1 MFLLYLKQLNIALYS
16 CQKMDLNVYI
26 QLIFLCVVNII
37 FTFSGIVLSTL
48 VIVSFWKSSQL
59 RKKLCHFMIVMLS
72 CFDLVTVVTIYP
84 GLLLYLITWLKEGY
98 DLLPKI
104 KIYLL
109 FTSVFIAFSFL
120 VLLVMNI
127 ERYLGVC
134 YPIFHCTSITKPRI
148 LILLAI
154 LPIPTAAMHIIS
166 RNSLVISTAVF
177 LTIFAV
183 LVFPPFMFVNFKL
196 FTIVQKVHRE
206 RIVSPEERKAINFK
220 NISTGVWA
228 VIFLMSLSVPN
239 GFYFGFNFVEKSANI
254 IRLSHIWAFTCNTMN
269 CTLNSLIFFWKNKVL
284 RTEGMKILK
293 TLKDH
298 LVIS

>member
-16 CQKMDLNVYI
+16 CQKVDLNVYI

-37 FTFSGIVLSTL
+37 FIFSGIVLSTL

-59 RKKLCHFMIVMLS
+59 RKKLCHFMIVVLS

-84 GLLLYLITWLKEGY
+84 GILLYLITWLKEDY

-148 LILLAI
+148 LTPLAI
-154 LPIPTAAMHIIS
+154 PIPTAAMHMIY

-196 FTIVQKVHRE
+196 FTIVQKLYRE
-206 RIVSPEERKAINFK
+206 RIVSPKERKAINFK
-220 NISTGVWA
+220 NIFTGLWA
-228 VIFLMSLSVPN
+228 VVFLTLLSVPN

-254 IRLSHIWAFTCNTMN
+254 IRLSYIWAFTCNTMN
-269 CTLNSLIFFWKNKVL
+269 YTLNSLIFFWKNKIL
-284 RTEGMKILK
+284 RTEGIKILK